1 MTPGAGPGVVRSRP
15 AGGLRGRLAT
25 AASILGFAVAVV
37 GLHLL
42 GRGELSAPPVGS
54 LDALQAWARDR
65 TPVGAALA
73 LVRLGAL
80 GAAYHL
86 LVVTLV
92 AALARLSGRAVLAD
106 LVGRATIPA
115 WRGLVGAVAGFGLG
129 ATSAATAGVVVA
141 TPGTAAADP
150 TPATASTT
158 ATIVRLPA
166 GAVTLEHLGGPQDA
180 ATTGTATLFRLD
192 TEPPEPA
199 PVEHQAPVDDAPARD
214 PGAREHAGP
223 DGRTHVV
230 VPGDHLWA
238 LAEGELATGATSAP
252 SMAEVDGYWLR
263 VVRANPQLG
272 DPDLLFP
279 GDVIVLPPVPGR

>member
-42 GRGELSAPPVGS
+42 GRGELCAPPVGS

-150 TPATASTT
+150 TPATAST
-158 ATIVRLPA
+158 ASLVHLSA
-166 GAVTLEHLGGPQDA
+166 GAVTLEHLGGPQEA
-180 ATTGTATLFRLD
+180 SITGTATLFRLD
-192 TEPPEPA
+192 PAAPEPA
-199 PVEHQAPVDDAPARD
+199 PVEHRAPADDAPARD